1 MRPSTAAPARPR
13 AAVPSRAAT
22 WLLLAAVALLP
33 ACVTRKLFVNS
44 EPPGAEVI
52 LDGRSVGT
60 TPYEETFLSYGVRRL
75 ELRLPGY
82 GRHIQ
87 LVDLERPWWQVFP
100 MSLVTDVFWPWEL
113 LDEHFVDVPLH
124 TLEAMDSQQIHEAAQ
139 GAHDLLRT
147 MRAINRGE
155 TPAENGPR

>member
-1 MRPSTAAPARPR
+1 M
-13 AAVPSRAAT
+13 VPSSPPTVPRVRST
-22 WLLLAAVALLP
+22 RGPKLTAAVALLP

-87 LVDLERPWWQVFP
+87 LVDLERAEDWRIELGAPAPPIVGRRP
-100 MSLVTDVFWPWEL
+100 AMTSSRRRNMS
-113 LDEHFVDVPLH
+113 
-124 TLEAMDSQQIHEAAQ
+124 
-139 GAHDLLRT
+139 R
-147 MRAINRGE
+147 
-155 TPAENGPR
+155 